1 VIRVKL
7 ALSFKSVSYENVEEE
22 DHYYNKSELL
32 LKSYPVHKKVSAPP
46 QR

>member
-22 DHYYNKSELL
+22 DHYYKSELL
-32 LKSYPVHKKVSAPP
+32 LKSYPVHNKVSAPP